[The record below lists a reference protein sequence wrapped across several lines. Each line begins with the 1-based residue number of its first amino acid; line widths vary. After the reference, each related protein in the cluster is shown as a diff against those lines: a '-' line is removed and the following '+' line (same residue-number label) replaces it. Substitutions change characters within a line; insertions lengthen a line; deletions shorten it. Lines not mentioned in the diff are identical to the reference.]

1 MAKYKRILLKI
12 SGEALKGQTGY
23 GIDPNTVVN
32 FAKQIKEV
40 KEQGVEIGIV
50 VGGGNIWRGKTAE
63 GLGMD
68 RAQADQMGMLATIM
82 NGLAVQ
88 DALESLGVTTRVMS
102 AISVQQ
108 VSEPYIRRR
117 AIRHLEKDR
126 VVIFVGGIGSPY
138 FSTDTTAAL
147 RAAEIDAEIVLMAK
161 NGVEGVYDKD
171 PRKYDDA
178 KLFNELTFSK
188 ILELGLE
195 VMDSTA
201 ASLFKDNH
209 MNVLL
214 FNMNKEGNIYKA
226 SLGESIGTI
235 IKEDK

>member
-12 SGEALKGQTGY
+12 SGEALKGNTSY
-23 GIDPNTVVN
+23 GIDPQTVMG
-32 FAKQIKEV
+32 FAKQIKDV
-40 KEQGVEIGIV
+40 KDQGIEIGIV

-161 NGVEGVYDKD
+161 NGTEGVYDKD
-171 PRKYDDA
+171 PRKYADA
-178 KLFNELTFSK
+178 VLFKELTFSK

-201 ASLFKDNH
+201 ASLFRDNK

-214 FNMNKEGNIYKA
+214 FNMNKEGNIFKA
-226 SLGESIGTI
+226 ATGEQIGTI
-235 IKEDK
+235 IK

>member
-12 SGEALKGQTGY
+12 SGEALKGNTSY
-23 GIDPNTVVN
+23 GIDPNTVKS
-32 FAKQIKEV
+32 FAMQIKEV
-40 KEQGVEIGIV
+40 WEQGIEVGIV

-68 RAQADQMGMLATIM
+68 RAQADHMGMLATIM

-117 AIRHLEKDR
+117 AIRHLEKNR

-178 KLFNELTFSK
+178 KLFTELTFSK

-201 ASLFKDNH
+201 ASLFRDNG

-214 FNMNKEGNIYKA
+214 FNMNKDGNILKA
-226 SLGESIGTI
+226 AKGEQIGTI
-235 IKEDK
+235 IR